1 MYYPMRDKLKR
12 KTVFLPIIAEIDV
25 EECISNMSYEEVM
38 DLIIKFDLAQANA
51 GFTEELIIKLAKSMK
66 DDLSEEEWK
75 PYEKFIKAIEQAN
88 ETCTDS

>member
-1 MYYPMRDKLKR
+1 MKNKLKR
-12 KTVFLPIIAEIDV
+12 NTVYIPIIAEIDP
-25 EECISNMSYEEVM
+25 EDCISQMSYEEVM

-66 DDLSEEEWK
+66 VDLSEKEWE
-75 PYEKFIKAIEQAN
+75 PYEKFIKAIEQSN

>member
-1 MYYPMRDKLKR
+1 MKSKPKR
-12 KTVFLPIIAEIDV
+12 KTVFLPIIAEIDP
-25 EECISNMSYEEVM
+25 EECFEDMTHEEVM
-38 DLIIKFDLAQANA
+38 EFIIQLDLARADT

-75 PYEKFIKAIEQAN
+75 PYKKFIKAIEQAN